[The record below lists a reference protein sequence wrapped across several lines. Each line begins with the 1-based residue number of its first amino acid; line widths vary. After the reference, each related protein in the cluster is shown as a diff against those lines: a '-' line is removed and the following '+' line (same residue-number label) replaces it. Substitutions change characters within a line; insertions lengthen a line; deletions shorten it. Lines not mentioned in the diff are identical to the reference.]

1 MPREQKG
8 VSKPKSKIEDT
19 RRYFVIASEGADT
32 ERIYFEGLQEKIIE
46 QGILDRLIKIEFL
59 KRKTEKERSKSSHS
73 KVIKELDT
81 YKKTYRLD
89 ERDEM
94 WLVIDR
100 DKQNNPIKNIAAI
113 SQLCEQKGYFMALS
127 NPNFELWLLLHL
139 KDLADYSQEQLDA
152 ILNSKKINASKNILE
167 SELSSLLDGYNK
179 SKYTVEK
186 FLPFIERA
194 IERAQAFD
202 INPED
207 RWIEGRLGTRMYR
220 LAENILEK

>member
-1 MPREQKG
+1 MPRERKG

-32 ERIYFEGLQEKIIE
+32 ERIYFEGLQAKIIE

-59 KRKTEKERSKSSHS
+59 TRHKQERTQSAHS
-73 KVIKELDT
+73 KVIKELDK

-139 KDLADYSQEQLDA
+139 KDLANYSQEQLEA
-152 ILNSKKINASKNILE
+152 ILNSKRMNASKNILE
-167 SELSSLLDGYNK
+167 LELSNLLDGYNK
-179 SKYTVEK
+179 SKYPVEK
-186 FLPFIERA
+186 FLPFIQMA
-194 IERAQAFD
+194 IERAQALD
-202 INPED
+202 TNPED
-207 RWIEGRLGTRMYR
+207 RWIEEKLGTRMYR
-220 LAENILEK
+220 LAESILAN